1 MDALT
6 STALAE
12 LLGAAKAAKWQQLT
26 ACIECFYEMDQ
37 LWNKGFGQWLYEYK
51 YRRGGKTLC
60 TFYAKQ
66 DTATLL
72 VVLGKAEREKF
83 DRQREDFSES
93 LLQLYDATE
102 SYHDGKWLWIPLDE
116 TLAENEVLAL
126 LKLKR
131 RPNRK

>member
-1 MDALT
+1 MDALA
-6 STALAE
+6 STTLVE
-12 LLGAAKAAKWQQLT
+12 LLGPAKAAKWQQLT
-26 ACIECFYEMDQ
+26 ACIERFYEMDQ

-66 DTATLL
+66 DAATLL

-83 DRQREDFSES
+83 DQQRGAFSQA
-93 LLQLYDATE
+93 LLKLYDATE
-102 SYHDGKWLWIPLDE
+102 SYHDGKWLWIPLNE
-116 TLAENEVLAL
+116 TLAEDEVLAL

-131 RPNRK
+131 IPNRK